1 MRSGK
6 ADNQLNLALDMP
18 EAARAETLDLN
29 VGFNPEEKTWE
40 LIVKY
45 NGDLEPVS
53 KEVGFLYSPLLNG
66 YAVLDILESRI
77 PRLTEYS
84 EIEFIEKPMQLFYEL
99 TNARAVSCVN
109 PLQTAQYNLYGEGV
123 IVAVVDSGIDY
134 AHPDFRNEDGTTRIL
149 SLWDQSIRPETIDI
163 TKHPPGEIPGPPEGF
178 VGGTVFTKEM
188 INRALE
194 QKTRQ
199 EQLEIV
205 PSVDLSGHGT
215 HVAGIAAGNGR
226 ASNGR
231 YRGIA
236 SQSDLII
243 VKLGNSLNESFPRTT
258 QLMTAVDYVIR
269 QAIKIGK
276 PIAVNISF
284 GNNYGSHDG
293 NSILE
298 TYLNDVSGIWKT
310 SIVIGTGN
318 EGAGRNHAAGIL
330 DRTNNASVELVIA
343 EGQRTINLQIWKN
356 YYDHFEI
363 SLMHPSG
370 KRVGPIPEILGKQQF
385 QLEGTDIFLYYG
397 QPKPINQAQQIYLE
411 FTPVNRFMSS
421 GVWKIELTPRR
432 IITGNY
438 DMWLPTTSQ
447 LSEGTGFNRPE
458 SDTTLTIPSAA
469 YNVISVGAYDSNLDS
484 YAFFSGRGFTRGN
497 KLVKPDLVAPGVDI
511 NAPAPGGG
519 YAIRSGTS
527 MATPF
532 VTGGAAVM
540 MEWGI
545 VKNNDPYLYGEKIK
559 AYLINGARRLPGYIE
574 WPNQEV
580 GYGALC
586 LRDSLPL

>member
-1 MRSGK
+1 MKSGK

-18 EAARAETLDLN
+18 ETERAETLDLN
-29 VGFNPEEKTWE
+29 VGFDPEEKTWE

-45 NGDLEPVS
+45 NGDLDRVS
-53 KEVGFLYSPLLNG
+53 REVGFLYSLLLNG
-66 YAVLDILESRI
+66 YAILEIGDSKVPLLSR
-77 PRLTEYS
+77 YS
-84 EIEFIEKPMQLFYEL
+84 EIEFIEKPMQLFYEVAE
-99 TNARAVSCVN
+99 ARAVSCIL
-109 PLQTAQYNLYGEGV
+109 PLQTSQYNLYGEGV

-149 SLWDQSIRPETIDI
+149 ALWDQSIRPETIDI
-163 TKHPPGEIPGPPEGF
+163 TKQPDGEIPGPPEGF
-178 VGGTVFTKEM
+178 VGGTVFSQEK
-188 INRALE
+188 INQAL
-194 QKTRQ
+194 QKRTRQ

-215 HVAGIAAGNGR
+215 HVTGIAAGNGR
-226 ASNGR
+226 ASQGR
-231 YRGIA
+231 YRGVA
-236 SQSDLII
+236 PRSDLLI

-258 QLMTAVDYVIR
+258 QLMTAIDYVIR
-269 QAIKIGK
+269 EAIKIGK
-276 PIAVNISF
+276 PLAINISF

-298 TYLNDVSGIWKT
+298 QYINDASNIWKT

-318 EGAGRNHAAGIL
+318 EGAGRTHTAGIL
-330 DRTNNASVELVIA
+330 DRTQTAEVELVIA
-343 EGQRTINLQIWKN
+343 EGQRSINLQIWKN
-356 YYDHFEI
+356 YYDRFDVTLI
-363 SLMHPSG
+363 HPSG
-370 KRVGPIPEILGKQQF
+370 NRVGPIPEVLGKQQF
-385 QLEGTDIFLYYG
+385 QLERTNIFLYYG
-397 QPKPINQAQQIYLE
+397 EPKPINRAQEIYIE
-411 FTPVNRFMSS
+411 FTPVDRTMSS
-421 GVWKIELTPRR
+421 GIWKIQLTPRR
-432 IITGNY
+432 ILTGNY

-447 LSEGTGFNRPE
+447 LSEGTGFNRPV

-469 YNVISVGAYDSNLDS
+469 ASAISVGAYDSNLDS

-497 KLVKPDLVAPGVDI
+497 NLVKPDIVAPGVDI

-519 YAIRSGTS
+519 YTIKSGTS

-532 VTGGAAVM
+532 VTGSAAIM

-545 VKNNDPYLYGEKIK
+545 VNNNDPYLYGEKIK
-559 AYLINGARRLPGYIE
+559 AYLISGARRLPGFSV
-574 WPNQEV
+574 WPNQEL